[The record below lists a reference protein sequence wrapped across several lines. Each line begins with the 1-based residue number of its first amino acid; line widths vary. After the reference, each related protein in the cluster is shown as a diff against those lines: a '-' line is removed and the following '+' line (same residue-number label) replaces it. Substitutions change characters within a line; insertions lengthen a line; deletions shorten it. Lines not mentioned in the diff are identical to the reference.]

1 MQWDNLSPKERKLVI
16 VKDVLG
22 QIRLNKL
29 IVKEMSYVRGNF
41 EHPESGTITQHDIE
55 AMRARC
61 QVCAKGALFLSRV
74 DKFNSV
80 DWKDV
85 GTRLYRLARN
95 GLDIDNESCVRS
107 LDGAFTERELDLIEI
122 AFERHDANGLWDEGV
137 DQHEIDKH
145 ITWGQQFDDP
155 TVRLEQIC
163 KNILDNDG
171 EFVV

>member
-1 MQWDNLSPKERKLVI
+1 MQWDNLSPRERKLVI
-16 VKDVLG
+16 VKDVLE

-29 IVKEMSYVRGNF
+29 FVDKRSYVRGNF
-41 EHPESGTITQHDIE
+41 NRPKSGAITQHDVE
-55 AMRARC
+55 AIRARC

-85 GTRLYRLARN
+85 GTRLSVLHS
-95 GLDIDNESCVRS
+95 LDIDNESCVHS
-107 LDGAFTERELDLIEI
+107 LDGAFTERELDLIET
-122 AFERHDANGLWDEGV
+122 AFECDDVNDLWDE
-137 DQHEIDKH
+137 DIDDLTIEEH
-145 ITWGQQFDDP
+145 IDWGYQFDDP